1 VGWGPVKALIRNLR
15 RGAGFGV
22 SQSEGGSDGLD
33 CTAMRSRG
41 YGRSVAEVTRVPRFR
56 PAKAA

>member
-1 VGWGPVKALIRNLR
+1 VGWSPVEALIRNLWC
-15 RGAGFGV
+15 GAGFGV
-22 SQSEGGSDGLD
+22 SQKEGGSGGLD
-33 CTAMRSRG
+33 YTAMRSRG